1 MCMQKE
7 TCYKELAH
15 AVMEA
20 DKSKICSVG
29 WQPGGPEKLM
39 FQFQSKAQWA
49 GDPGELLV
57 QLQSEGSLQ
66 DSIQRLIK
74 AL

>member
-1 MCMQKE
+1 
-7 TCYKELAH
+7 
-15 AVMEA
+15 MEA
-20 DKSKICSVG
+20 GKSKICSVG

-57 QLQSEGSLQ
+57 QMQSEGSLQ
-66 DSIQRLIK
+66 DSILLTETGFFVLSK
-74 AL
+74 PSTD